1 MFAILVCHLAVTLR
15 LATTVYSCFSSLRS
29 GGRNLIVVLQAT
41 LII

>member
-29 GGRNLIVVLQAT
+29 GGRNLIVLQAT